1 MSREI
6 VVVGID
12 RRVLFGCLVGIGAVL
27 IARQWKE
34 EIMYS
39 LSLIASISEGKDSP
53 DAWMGLIALSV
64 ACLCLVIMA
73 KIFSSGGGNN
83 DPPGGGLPPQYMVP
97 RR

>member
-6 VVVGID
+6 VVVEPQWKWIFAMFTGI
-12 RRVLFGCLVGIGAVL
+12 VVVC
-27 IARQWKE
+27 IARQWKD

-73 KIFSSGGGNN
+73 KILSSGGGNN
-83 DPPGGGLPPQYMVP
+83 DPPGGGLPPGYIVP